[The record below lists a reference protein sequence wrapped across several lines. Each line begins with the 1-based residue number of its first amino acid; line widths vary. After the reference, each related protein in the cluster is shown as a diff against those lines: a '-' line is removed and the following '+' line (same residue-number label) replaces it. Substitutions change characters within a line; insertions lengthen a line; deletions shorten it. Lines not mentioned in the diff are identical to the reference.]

1 MKNTTTTTTNTTTTT
16 TRARFNHLK
25 TMFHQSPLSAS
36 ELNEL
41 KTLAKKFDP
50 KMAKWLDENPELY

>member
-1 MKNTTTTTTNTTTTT
+1 MKNTTTTTTTTTT
-16 TRARFNHLK
+16 TRTRFNHLK
-25 TMFHQSPLSAS
+25 TMFRQAPLSAS

-50 KMAKWLDENPELY
+50 KMAKWMDENPELY

>member
-1 MKNTTTTTTNTTTTT
+1 MKNTTTTTTT
-16 TRARFNHLK
+16 TRTRFNHLK
-25 TMFHQSPLSAS
+25 TMFHQAPLSAS

-50 KMAKWLDENPELY
+50 KMAKWIDENPELC